1 MTNTQFKSLTM
12 YLQGKSVK
20 AIAKAL
26 SISENYVYVI
36 IGKEVI
42 TLNTMLN
49 LSLGLK
55 CGDILR
61 NPQPYVDAIKQ
72 ITGVQPRL
80 GLRATKSTATPKT
93 ETRQP
98 QKARTIQ
105 FDNVDQLFGILK
117 DEALAGAILMYNYLN
132 ERYESK

>member
-12 YLQGKSVK
+12 YLQGKTVK

-61 NPQPYVDAIKQ
+61 NPQPYVDGIKQ

-80 GLRATKSTATPKT
+80 GLRATKSTATTKT